1 MADEQADQDG
11 PQDRPKGRGNG
22 KGIKA
27 NETARNAAK
36 LVLEGG
42 GTQAMAA
49 QAAGVSPTAVSRW
62 VEQWE
67 AEGWRR
73 PFSAA
78 AARTEVA
85 RDVALGRW
93 VDHRERVGVRAGLV
107 AERILGRILQLVPA
121 AGESETVIEQALD
134 PVTGQPTGIPRHRV
148 LTKVPSA
155 EVQRLAD
162 AVARLWVVAD
172 KSAGLDNGIDISVTN
187 RSESVVFA
195 ETTDDRMRRVLDVFE
210 AVASEEQHGH
220 NGQNGHR

>member
-1 MADEQADQDG
+1 MADEQAS

-22 KGIKA
+22 KGIRA

-49 QAAGVSPTAVSRW
+49 QAAGVSAAAVSRW
-62 VEQWE
+62 VVEWE
-67 AEGWRR
+67 AEGWQR
-73 PFSAA
+73 PFSQA
-78 AARTEVA
+78 AARTEAA

-107 AERILGRILQLVPA
+107 AERILGRILQLVPL
-121 AGESETVIEQALD
+121 AGEAETVIEQAID
-134 PVTGQPTGIPRHRV
+134 PVSGQPTGAPRHRV

-162 AVARLWVVAD
+162 AVARLWTVAD
-172 KSAGLDNGIDISVTN
+172 KSAGLDNGIDINVSNTTHEAHVWM
-187 RSESVVFA
+187 
-195 ETTDDRMRRVLDVFE
+195 ETTEDRARRVLEVFE
-210 AVASEEQHGH
+210 AVAHEDGQ
-220 NGQNGHR
+220 QNGNGRR